1 MKTLLIRLLQPWARL
16 RARLQGLARL
26 WYHTRLSVAVEHLAT
41 STVVLGPVELYGTGR
56 IHIADHALLYPG
68 LFLET
73 EDQGRIDIGQD
84 VVLSRGVHLSSRCA
98 ITLGNGCMVG
108 EYTSIR
114 DANHRF
120 GGGQGIRHS
129 GFSAAAIVIG
139 ENVWVGRGSVILPGV
154 SIGAGTV
161 VAANSVVTRSLPAG
175 VLAMGSPARV
185 VRALDEAAS

>member
-16 RARLQGLARL
+16 RSRLQTLARL
-26 WYHTRLSVAVEHLAT
+26 WYHTRLSVGVQYLAG
-41 STVVLGPVELYGTGR
+41 STVVLGPVELHGTGCIR
-56 IHIADHALLYPG
+56 IAGHALLYPG

-73 EDQGRIDIGQD
+73 EGQGRIDIGQD

-98 ITLGNGCMVG
+98 ITLGNGSMVG

-120 GGGQGIRHS
+120 GAGLGIRHS

-139 ENVWVGRGSVILPGV
+139 ENVWIGRGSVILPGV
-154 SIGAGTV
+154 SIGASTV

-185 VRALDEAAS
+185 MRSLDETGS